1 MGVRQIATGL
11 LFLVG
16 IAVIIIAIAYF
27 VNIWLFSNVKY
38 ITPLEAF
45 FVEGVFLLIFG
56 ILLLLGRGGI
66 NVWTLKAAILAA
78 AAEAVYGQD
87 TVGPNEA
94 MRRDRWKPQ
103 GYTRFALL
111 LLITGFLMLAAYFLG
126 PLLHL

>member
-1 MGVRQIATGL
+1 MNVRQIASGL
-11 LFLVG
+11 PFLVG
-16 IAVIIIAIAYF
+16 VAVIIIVVAYF
-27 VNIWLFSNVKY
+27 VNIWLFSNMRY
-38 ITPLEAF
+38 ITPHEAF

-56 ILLLLGRGGI
+56 VLFLLGRGGI
-66 NVWTLKAAILAA
+66 NVSTLKAAILAA
-78 AAEAVYGQD
+78 AAEATYGHD

>member
-1 MGVRQIATGL
+1 MSVRKIASGL

-16 IAVIIIAIAYF
+16 IAVIIMAVAYF
-27 VNIWLFSNVKY
+27 VNIWLFSNFRY
-38 ITPLEAF
+38 ITPHEAF

-56 ILLLLGRGGI
+56 VLFLLGRGGI
-66 NVWTLKAAILAA
+66 NVSTLKAAILAA
-78 AAEAVYGQD
+78 VAGVVYGQD

-111 LLITGFLMLAAYFLG
+111 LLITGFLMLATYFLG
-126 PLLHL
+126 QLLHL

>member
-1 MGVRQIATGL
+1 MSVRKIASGL

-16 IAVIIIAIAYF
+16 IAVIIMAVAYF
-27 VNIWLFSNVKY
+27 VNIWLFSNFRY
-38 ITPLEAF
+38 ITPHEGF

-78 AAEAVYGQD
+78 AAEAVYGHD

-111 LLITGFLMLAAYFLG
+111 LLMTGLLMLATYFLG
-126 PLLHL
+126 KFIHL